1 MAVLLLSLA
10 SAIDILRPDLL
21 PTPGSAPIPPMQRQA
36 LTFAIVTVIVSLRK
50 KEFRPGRKP
59 VKSVVIGLG
68 LFVLPALLLSL
79 SSRGI
84 DGFARTA
91 LLSLVPLFAL
101 VFEPYLGSESTPDR
115 SVQAGV
121 GLQSH
126 RRVAAALAA
135 VVGAAIVFPVSIPSS
150 WSSGLAFCA
159 VVAAAASIAAAST
172 AATQAA
178 TSSPTHAWTS
188 VPPAAASFAT
198 IAGISA
204 TLGFA
209 LLSVCIEHPVWNR
222 QSWQLELLWSVC
234 IDVPG
239 LLLLFW
245 LLPRTSAVRMTT
257 RFLIAPVIALLIGA
271 ALVRPA
277 VEPRMILGLLLMA
290 GGAAWLLFGSE
301 AATEP
306 SGLSLS

>member
-1 MAVLLLSLA
+1 
-10 SAIDILRPDLL
+10 
-21 PTPGSAPIPPMQRQA
+21 MQRQA

-50 KEFRPGRKP
+50 KGFRPVRKT
-59 VKSVVIGLG
+59 VQSVLIALG

-101 VFEPYLGSESTPDR
+101 VFEPYLGGESTADGRVP
-115 SVQAGV
+115 AGI
-121 GLQSH
+121 GLQSQG
-126 RRVAAALAA
+126 RLAAALAA

-150 WSSGLAFCA
+150 WPSGLAFCA
-159 VVAAAASIAAAST
+159 VVAAAAAIAAANT

-178 TSSPTHAWTS
+178 TNSPSHARAAG
-188 VPPAAASFAT
+188 PPPAASFAT

-209 LLSVCIEHPVWNR
+209 LLSVLTEHPVWNWE
-222 QSWQLELLWSVC
+222 SWRLELLWSVC
-234 IDVPG
+234 IDAPG

-290 GGAAWLLFGSE
+290 GGAAWLLFGRES
-301 AATEP
+301 ATEP